1 MTDDAVTMPRRS
13 SAVVFG
19 AIALTGPLPPVLGL
33 FAVLGGSSSLG
44 LLGVVAAQL
53 WTVVCLALGITAVA
67 VGVRG
72 ATRAHRRRWA
82 VAGLALALGIVATVA
97 CGLEVAW
104 VVSSVLRLRAD
115 S

>member
-1 MTDDAVTMPRRS
+1 MTDDAPTVPRRS

-53 WTVVCLALGITAVA
+53 WTVVCLALGIIAVA
-67 VGVRG
+67 VGIRG

-82 VAGLALALGIVATVA
+82 VAGLALGIVATVA